1 MQGNFLGW
9 EKDLYLDIC
18 GGCKVVYTCKLSTS
32 CILMILLKRK
42 IKAYSEI
49 SLILYLK
56 QLIFDNVKTI
66 VIYLGKHIELCSAE
80 AYTKKKAQSY
90 PKLWP
95 MIVHL

>member
-18 GGCKVVYTCKLSTS
+18 GCKVVYTCKLSTS
-32 CILMILLKRK
+32 CILMILHKQK

-56 QLIFDNVKTI
+56 AINF
-66 VIYLGKHIELCSAE
+66 
-80 AYTKKKAQSY
+80 
-90 PKLWP
+90 
-95 MIVHL
+95 